1 MDFIKMKTDDVFI
14 EELEKRLENDGPFS
28 TYDLFSLAYKAE
40 QTKMV
45 PSFSG
50 LRSLDFLPHMEFLDH
65 QLMTAKETIEKMN
78 GRAILADEVGLGKTI
93 EAGLILK
100 EYMFRGLVNN
110 ALILV
115 PASLVNQWVEELR
128 QKFYIPAY
136 SERKNHTWNPNA
148 IIVSSL
154 DTAKRP
160 PHREKILENEYDFV
174 IIDEAHKLKNEKTKN
189 YQFVRQIKKKYCLL
203 LTATPIQNDLMEIF
217 NLIAILKPGHLGDM
231 ETFKQKY
238 TGKSGKRQADA
249 YLKRLIERV
258 MIRNTREQTD
268 LQPSNR
274 IIETVW
280 IDFTEKERE
289 VYRQLENLPSINDM
303 FTKMT
308 LLREICS
315 SREACYLSLKNLQTT
330 REANSEISKA
340 MALIEEI
347 VEHSKAKKTVE
358 LLKNIGDDE
367 KVIIFTEYRAS
378 QLYLQW
384 YLQQHGIT
392 SVPFRGGFKRGKKDW
407 MIQLFR
413 DNAQVLI
420 ATEAGA
426 EGINLQFCH
435 HLINYDLPWNPMKIE
450 QRIGRIH
457 RFGQNHDVKIYNMG
471 IKDTIEEHIIQVL
484 TKKIQLF
491 ENVIGELDAILSELE
506 IPDLEKEVETIYLE
520 SDSLGEAK
528 IKIDH
533 LMSIVENMAD
543 EEIVAG
549 DAE

>member
-28 TYDLFSLAYKAE
+28 TYDLFSLAYEAE

-100 EYMFRGLVNN
+100 EYMLRGLVNN

-231 ETFKQKY
+231 ATFKQKY
-238 TGKSGKRQADA
+238 AGKSGKQQADA

-289 VYRQLENLPSINDM
+289 VYRQLENLPSIDDM

-340 MALIEEI
+340 MALIEGI
-347 VEHSKAKKTVE
+347 AEHSKAKKTVE
-358 LLKNIGDDE
+358 LLKNIGDE

-457 RFGQNHDVKIYNMG
+457 RFGQSNDVKIYNMG

-484 TKKIQLF
+484 TKKIRLF